1 MEQQIKSGDTV
12 ELIEEAYCLTIGKD
26 YNVVDVSEDGRI
38 IHIKDDDGDYRK
50 RNKSEFKLKSS
61 NMELKTTKD
70 KVLAAAAKCSTAK
83 ATLETLFPEAFE
95 GGECIIHESHQ
106 KTNLVDDKNN
116 YPILGFARGIASSH
130 GRPDLKDKC
139 LWLDDRDY
147 NWEMTEPN
155 NGYRLLIPTR
165 KTS

>member
-12 ELIEEAYCLTIGKD
+12 ELIKEVYGLTIGKG

-50 RNKSEFKLKSS
+50 RHKTEFKLKSS
-61 NMELKTTKD
+61 NMELKITKD
-70 KVLAAAAKCSTAK
+70 KVLQEAAKCSTAK

-95 GGECIIHESHQ
+95 GDDPLSHISHLGKDGWIDAILSNKWQ
-106 KTNLVDDKNN
+106 GKANIGVDVYNGKTCFFLSAN
-116 YPILGFARGIASSH
+116 YKWEIAE
-130 GRPDLKDKC
+130 DN
-139 LWLDDRDY
+139 Y
-147 NWEMTEPN
+147 
-155 NGYRLLIPTR
+155 LIPTR

>member
-12 ELIEEAYCLTIGKD
+12 ELIKEVYSLTIGKV

-50 RNKSEFKLKSS
+50 RHKTEFKLKSS

-70 KVLAAAAKCSTAK
+70 KVLAEAAKYPTAK

-95 GGECIIHESHQ
+95 GDAKYTTDKDVMKSLLYDKSTAVIDESIDKWVVRVSDNMNELNDYCFHFELIIRE
-106 KTNLVDDKNN
+106 D
-116 YPILGFARGIASSH
+116 
-130 GRPDLKDKC
+130 GRS
-139 LWLDDRDY
+139 
-147 NWEMTEPN
+147 EI
-155 NGYRLLIPTR
+155 IPTR